1 MSWYFDEV
9 DNYVTLAD
17 HSALT
22 FPNGDWTVAGWIK
35 LPSNAGTT
43 FKYFLSWGPALAA
56 SSWHL
61 YVGEASC
68 STSTL
73 INKLHFIGQTASVD
87 YANGANNPTTADVGA
102 STTWQHVVIR
112 FTQATKTLQYFVNGS
127 ADHSWVVTGA
137 TGVIDRADALYFGS
151 RAVSPTD
158 RYFLGRLA
166 EFAKWDAALS
176 AGDITNLAGGYA
188 PSLVPTGL
196 RWYTPMIN
204 DFSESVNGI
213 TVTAFNGA
221 ATDGDHPSITYS
233 LGTTLTPTKGALVLS
248 GKTPTVSQSGSQSV
262 APTKGALV
270 LDGKV
275 PTVGASGGAVTLTP
289 TKGAL
294 VLSGKTPTVSA
305 VTIFNPVDRGTTNL
319 ALSSVTPNGT
329 TPTITIRNRFAG
341 DVNAGGAR
349 LCFFQ
354 VGGVNGLTPVFDVER
369 VNMENN
375 IATAKFKWSYTGAMG
390 SWTDFDT
397 TTQVTTPNVYRS
409 SNAAA
414 FTQDTVYVAMNFPW
428 PIAYTAAWIATI
440 SGNAYVSEPPSSSGA
455 GFVFHTRSATTN
467 GATAG
472 VGDVIPAQPL
482 YSLKISSGGL
492 APDGAAKRKM
502 VLMAGM
508 HAAEDV
514 GNYILQG
521 AVEFLV
527 SADAQAATVRSW
539 FDVFVYPMVASAGRA
554 GGGQRLDFENAN
566 KLKDVNREWAGTLL
580 ETIEAHK
587 TAIAADAGA
596 TVHVTFDFHG
606 THYQEAY
613 DYHIGPTQAT
623 WTTAIRTYI
632 PGHPINDLSG
642 TAGTSARW
650 AVDNKGTEYAI
661 TPEHPYQTTLNL
673 TSLLAYGANHMRAVA
688 KLAADGE
695 WGIVAT
701 TGHLVLA
708 GKVPTVEQNGS
719 LTFTPAKGALLLS
732 GKTPTVVTPSTLE
745 PTTAHVALTGRTP
758 AVSAGYV
765 INPTTGA
772 LIFTGKTP
780 TIEQPCTLSPTTAHA
795 LLRGWVPTV
804 SNGADTFTAPGRAR
818 VGYPTLR
825 SDHIRVGS
833 PSP

>member
-43 FKYFLSWGPALAA
+43 FKYFLSWGTALAA

-61 YVGEASC
+61 YIGEASC
-68 STSTL
+68 STSVL

-87 YANGANNPTTADVGA
+87 YANGANNPSTANVGA
-102 STTWQHVVIR
+102 ATTWQHVVIR
-112 FTQATKTLQYFVNGS
+112 FTQSTKTLQYFVNGS
-127 ADHSWVVTGA
+127 ADASWVVSGS
-137 TGVIDRADALYFGS
+137 TGVIDRPDALYFGS

-166 EFAKWDAALS
+166 EFAKWDVALS

-196 RWYTPMIN
+196 MWYTPMIN

-221 ATDGDHPSITYS
+221 ATDADHPSITYS
-233 LGTTLTPTKGALVLS
+233 LGTTIAPTKGALVLS

-275 PTVGASGGAVTLTP
+275 PGVDATGALVLNP

-305 VTIFNPVDRGTTNL
+305 VTIFNPVDRGTVNL
-319 ALSSVTPNGT
+319 SLSSVTPNGS

-349 LCFFQ
+349 LCFFS
-354 VGGVNGLTPVFDVER
+354 VSGVNGLTPVFDVER

-428 PIAYTAAWIATI
+428 RIAYTADWIATI
-440 SGNAYVSEPPSSSGA
+440 SGSAYVSEPPSSSGA

-472 VGDVIPAQPL
+472 VGDAIPAQPL

-492 APDGAAKRKM
+492 APDGTAKRKM

-514 GNYILQG
+514 GNYALQG
-521 AVEFLV
+521 AVEFLI

-566 KLKDVNREWAGTLL
+566 KLRDVNREWAGTLL

-606 THYQEAY
+606 THYEAAY
-613 DYHIGPTQAT
+613 DYHVGPTQAT

-632 PGHPINDLSG
+632 PGHPISDLSG
-642 TAGTSARW
+642 TAGTSAKW

-661 TPEHPYQTTLNL
+661 TPEHPYQTTLNMS
-673 TSLLAYGANHMRAVA
+673 SLLAYGANHMRAVA

-701 TGHLVLA
+701 TGHVVLS
-708 GKVPTVEQNGS
+708 GKVPTVVANGS
-719 LTFTPAKGALLLS
+719 LSLTPSTGHLVAS
-732 GKTPTVVTPSTLE
+732 GKTPTVIEPVSVGPTTRHLALSGQTPSVL
-745 PTTAHVALTGRTP
+745 
-758 AVSAGYV
+758 SGYV

-772 LIFTGKTP
+772 VIFTGKTP
-780 TIEQPCTLSPTTAHA
+780 AVDQPREVFPETGHA
-795 LLRGWVPTV
+795 ILRGLVPAASGAGSTV
-804 SNGADTFTAPGRAR
+804 IGPGRAR
-818 VGYPTLR
+818 VGPSTLR
-825 SDHIRVGS
+825 ARNLRIGATTL
-833 PSP
+833 